1 MKRYRRQFHWV
12 HGILTGVACVLLA
25 AGCYRYSGEID
36 PSLYDLRITEIQYH
50 PLPDGELSEERLEFI
65 ELKNTGNATVDL
77 STCSFTEGISYVF
90 RRGAHLAAG
99 AFYVIASD
107 RVGFTRRYGF
117 APDGVYDGKLGNAAD
132 TLVLTDDYTE
142 EEVLSQPYADGNGWP
157 VEADGDGYSL
167 APLKYDPPRN
177 PTGSEQWRRSVRLH
191 GSPGADDI
199 PETLDPALHDLRIT
213 EIHYHP
219 ADPDSAGGDSLE
231 FLELK
236 NIGTAQLPL
245 GKVVLSGGGTFTF
258 DETAVLDAGA
268 FFVIA
273 SNANGFERRYGRA
286 PDGVYSGHLANSG
299 ETIILDAPASAAVL
313 QQISYSDRSPWPEAA
328 DGDGYSLVP
337 VKSAPSRNQNDPAA
351 WRRSFALHG
360 SPFADDPGV
369 VLVNEVVSNAAGGD
383 AIELYN
389 PGDEPVDVSGWFL
402 TDRRSD
408 PLRYAI
414 PAGAKIPARGYFV
427 VTEEDITTGAS
438 VINPFSLSSHGDDV
452 YVMANGG
459 GCDSGYCHGFAFDA
473 AEFDRS
479 IGRYVTSIGKEVFV
493 PQKAISLEEKN
504 EGPLIGPVIVS
515 ELLLHS
521 TDNRGDFIEVTN
533 IELREIRL
541 YDPENP
547 ENTWKIDGIDYS
559 FPEGVSVKSGESVI
573 IASKA
578 LSETDFRDRYSVV
591 AATRIFFLSGTLP
604 DDDVTLT
611 LMKPG
616 EPFVKDSL
624 ASTVPEVPFM
634 YVDRIEYH
642 SNQSWPAGVNGTG
655 RSLHRISDSSF
666 GDDPASWEAGD
677 PDPGKRS
684 W

>member
-1 MKRYRRQFHWV
+1 MKRYRIQYHGMY
-12 HGILTGVACVLLA
+12 GILAGMACVLLA

-36 PSLYDLRITEIQYH
+36 PSLFDLRITEIQYH
-50 PLPDGELSEERLEFI
+50 PLPDGEVSENSLEFI

-90 RRGAHLAAG
+90 QRGSHIAAG
-99 AFYVIASD
+99 GFYVIASNGD
-107 RVGFTRRYGF
+107 GFTRRYGF
-117 APDGVYDGKLGNAAD
+117 APDGVYDGKLSNSAD

-142 EEVLSQPYADGNGWP
+142 EVVLSQPYADGNG
-157 VEADGDGYSL
+157 
-167 APLKYDPPRN
+167 
-177 PTGSEQWRRSVRLH
+177 
-191 GSPGADDI
+191 
-199 PETLDPALHDLRIT
+199 
-213 EIHYHP
+213 
-219 ADPDSAGGDSLE
+219 
-231 FLELK
+231 
-236 NIGTAQLPL
+236 
-245 GKVVLSGGGTFTF
+245 
-258 DETAVLDAGA
+258 
-268 FFVIA
+268 
-273 SNANGFERRYGRA
+273 
-286 PDGVYSGHLANSG
+286 
-299 ETIILDAPASAAVL
+299 
-313 QQISYSDRSPWPEAA
+313 WPEAA

-337 VKSAPSRNQNDPAA
+337 VKSVRSRNQNDPAV

-369 VLVNEVVSNAAGGD
+369 VLVNEVISNAVGGD

-389 PGDEPVDVSGWFL
+389 PGDAPVDVSGWFL

-414 PAGAKIPARGYFV
+414 PEGTIIPAGGYRV

-452 YVMANGG
+452 YVMAAGG
-459 GCDSGYCHGFAFDA
+459 GCDSGYCHGFEFDA

-541 YDPENP
+541 YDPENQK
-547 ENTWKIDGIDYS
+547 NTWKIDGIDFS

-573 IASKA
+573 IASNA
-578 LSETDFRDRYSVV
+578 LSETDFRDRYSVG
-591 AATRIFFLSGTLP
+591 AATCIIFLSDTLP

-611 LMKPG
+611 LMKP
-616 EPFVKDSL
+616 EAPFVKDSL
-624 ASTVPEVPFM
+624 ESTVPEVPFV

-642 SNQSWPAGVNGTG
+642 SSQSWPSGLKGTG

-666 GDDPASWEAGD
+666 GDDPASWVAGD